1 MFSEMEV
8 GSNGGTPAPHGMSDH
23 QLRHANSNSHLS
35 PGAYAAHQAQEHSPD
50 GHMHG
55 TSDGDGY
62 PSPSSASTV
71 SAGSNNGG
79 NHTMSQDTTHQQHHQ
94 QHTASGSR
102 IQGQNH
108 LRNTSSELA
117 YALQGEPE
125 PPRPYH
131 QHQQSSA
138 GEDDPSQL
146 QYPMYDHQQQQQT
159 HNGEGD
165 YAYGQDQGHYAKG
178 PVNHFPT
185 LYEGYVYPHSGVDG
199 QIPEEEAAMNQQV
212 YAAGAIELGHMCVPA
227 SEGVHFMGGYMH
239 QYS

>member
-1 MFSEMEV
+1 MFSEMDV
-8 GSNGGTPAPHGMSDH
+8 GSTGGTPAPHGMPEH
-23 QLRHANSNSHLS
+23 QLRHTHSNSHLS

-79 NHTMSQDTTHQQHHQ
+79 NHTMSQDTTHHQ
-94 QHTASGSR
+94 QHTASGSH

-125 PPRPYH
+125 PPRAYQ
-131 QHQQSSA
+131 QHQQSSPS
-138 GEDDPSQL
+138 EDDPSQL
-146 QYPMYDHQQQQQT
+146 QYPMYEQQQQQQT

-165 YAYGQDQGHYAKG
+165 YTYGQDQGHYAKG

-185 LYEGYVYPHSGVDG
+185 LYEGYVYPHSGADG
-199 QIPEEEAAMNQQV
+199 QIPEEEAAMNQQA